1 MFGYILWSD
10 PAMTQAIIWSED
22 QGDLVFFQGIMGEV
36 SRLRKGDCVTFSLEM
51 RDGRRYANDLL
62 KTEQTLEVE
71 LADNLQRCAQA
82 ACQENAAPDAYRDA
96 ANVLTFPT
104 VPQCAEPFGRCCRNQ
119 RCCCC

>member
-22 QGDLVFFQGIMGEV
+22 QGDLVFFQGIIGEV

-62 KTEQTLEVE
+62 KAEQTLEVE

-82 ACQENAAPDAYRDA
+82 ACQEEAAPDDCREA
-96 ANVLTFPT
+96 AQVLIFPT
-104 VPQCAEPFGRCCRNQ
+104 VSQCGETSGRCRRHQ
-119 RCCCC
+119 RFCSC